1 MTGIFGFGAFM
12 GLFVRAFGQL
22 KKVGRN
28 DLCHASYLSALLI
41 FWCFHMMAEGYILGP
56 GSFPFFYVWLLLGCI
71 DIWKKSKNLIMT
83 SDNIGI

>member
-1 MTGIFGFGAFM
+1 MTGIFGFSAFM

-41 FWCFHMMAEGYILGP
+41 FWCFHMMAEGYIFGAGGFL
-56 GSFPFFYVWLLLGCI
+56 FFNVWLLLGCI
-71 DIWKKSKNLIMT
+71 DALGRNKSLMVAGN
-83 SDNIGI
+83 NII